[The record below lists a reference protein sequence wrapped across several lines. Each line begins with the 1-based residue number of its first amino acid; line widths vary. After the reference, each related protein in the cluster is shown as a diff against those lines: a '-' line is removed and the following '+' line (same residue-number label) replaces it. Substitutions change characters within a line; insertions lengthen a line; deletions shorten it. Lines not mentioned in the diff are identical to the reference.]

1 MNLGGAARGVVVGA
15 TLAGVGVLAACGRD
29 EAPSAER
36 FCGEI
41 EANLAALTAPALTFE
56 EDVEPVLDLYRDIAE
71 LAPLAIE
78 AEWRQL
84 VTNYETAST
93 VVPDD
98 PESVQRVVTMAYRSE
113 QSAVLVDT
121 WLQDNCA
128 LSMGPLTTIVPHD
141 DG

>member
-1 MNLGGAARGVVVGA
+1 MNLGGTAHGALVCA
-15 TLAGVGVLAACGRD
+15 TLAGASLLAACGRD

-41 EANLAALTAPALTFE
+41 ESNLAALTTPELAFE
-56 EDVEPVLDLYRDIAE
+56 DDIDPLVELYRDIGR

-78 AEWRQL
+78 AEWQQL

-98 PESVQRVVTMAYRSE
+98 PDSVQRVVTMAYRSE
-113 QSAVLVDT
+113 ESAVLVDT

-128 LSMGPLTTIVPHD
+128 LSMGPLSTIVPHD
-141 DG
+141 G